1 MRICVRWAFITSSL
15 FFLAVPARSRSLGS
29 ADTVYGSVVDQSGP
43 AIATAAYHLKI
54 KAPAIRTDSLLLAKG
69 ARWGVASAQ
78 LENLTNGVALDNFL
92 STFSGTHLLQPRMLV
107 SRLGFNSQPRS
118 TWGRFGGSQTPAGE
132 SRPGRV
138 MQFGLRCA
146 F

>member
-1 MRICVRWAFITSSL
+1 MGFYYFVTIFPGCPRAQPIFGQCGHGRL
-15 FFLAVPARSRSLGS
+15 FSRQSIWSGNCYRSIPPENRG
-29 ADTVYGSVVDQSGP
+29 AG
-43 AIATAAYHLKI
+43 
-54 KAPAIRTDSLLLAKG
+54 IRTDSLLLAEG
-69 ARWGVASAQ
+69 ARRRVASVQ
-78 LENLTNGVALDNFL
+78 LENLTNNVALYNFL
-92 STFSGTHLLQPRMLV
+92 STFSVTHLLQPRMLV

>member
-1 MRICVRWAFITSSL
+1 MRTCDRWAFIISST
-15 FFLAVPARSRSLGS
+15 FFLAIPARSQSLGN
-29 ADTVYGSVVDQSGP
+29 AGTVDGSVVDQSGP
-43 AIATAAYHLKI
+43 AIATAYHPKM
-54 KAPAIRTDSLLLAKG
+54 KAPGIRTDSLPLAE
-69 ARWGVASAQ
+69 GVRRRLASVQ
-78 LENLTNGVALDNFL
+78 LENLTNNVALYNFL
-92 STFSGTHLLQPRMLV
+92 STFSVTHLLQPRMLV